1 MHFTVEDL
9 EKIRKYINSHKGVK
23 DSEFDSQAY
32 LIGDEWI
39 TLVGPQGN
47 KKMKVSTMMNIFLGT
62 DKEYLGNGIQTV
74 DTIEELDIF
83 ANKIFGNLIFVKEN
97 DAYYSWSTKEEW
109 QQVLKV
115 YVGHEE
121 PVDGDILWIDPE
133 DNTTLET
140 EDDEEMNLIK
150 AQIQELQKGQ
160 EFLKNL
166 VTIGIVPGDSTNA
179 FREDIMDG
187 VEPEEPE
194 TPEGEGEEEVTPI
207 VLAVE
212 EDEEETPEETPDDSD
227 DKPDTAP
234 YATTVNHNCV
244 KMDTA
249 ANFSKNR
256 QNLIDGEM
264 LFYTDKHRF
273 AVYAEGKFW
282 VVSNS
287 GGSSGGGTGGGISI
301 EDLQTMTLDY
311 LIFAG
316 GDSKY
321 KAKLNSNGKWNL
333 TPYSDETTLVGS
345 PVKSWGNYISGK
357 LCMNMI
363 YCGGEGSDEALVSH
377 NFIELANADTKDINL
392 KGLYL
397 LYTDSTKRNESDT
410 GFKWEVLE
418 LEGIIKAGG
427 TFVIRGAECNKSKAC
442 MIKVDDYDLIWN
454 VLENNTEV
462 PIKFN
467 QGTSSFYLCAGNSFQ
482 TLLDN
487 NTLRNP
493 WIKEDTKVGYIDS
506 CGFGEGAVNE
516 GSGAFLVR
524 SDWNKVLFI
533 RWFMLEPAKQG
544 NKAYASRK
552 TTDLWTYIDL
562 EKQTTKQGNSIQY
575 YYPDFIKKL
584 YQPKATS
591 QDKDFFTI
599 KTKFDETKPNM
610 LNLTFG
616 KQATDA
622 GNGASRCFNW
632 VSVGYYDEFVEYR
645 RKGTDAWTRLY
656 SYEANNASNDA
667 DVVQFI
673 EFYKRLRWCTSYGEW
688 VTTHKRIVRGLTAG
702 TYEYRVGRDGDSK
715 YMSDIL
721 EFTVH
726 SNAQVTNFSF
736 IQTSDQQGFN
746 WAEYTA
752 WKKASYMIK
761 DQDFNFIV
769 NTGDITQSGNRPS
782 EWLDYYDG
790 RQYLRDKEE
799 MFTIGNNDL
808 CGHISTE
815 LTDGEDATSKYNH
828 INVLRYFC
836 FELDPDNPN
845 NFVEW
850 DGNTYPIYSVY
861 SFNYGAYH
869 FISLNSEIAI
879 ASSKMY
885 KDWEDGTYAGDRTF
899 AEAANAKI
907 EDWLKKDLQLWTGS
921 NEPTNCSKCIVYCH
935 EMPFTIVTTAFMK
948 NASTGRVGSRLNT
961 LNSKGTYRFSRLFKQ
976 YGIRLVMGGHKHT
989 YCVTKPVYDA
999 PDNYITNN
1007 AIRPTANLM
1016 DAVGDATSRKP
1027 VVQVLNASDVK
1038 TNDFARY
1045 EVVSKINAPTYVMTQ
1060 ATGYKLVS
1068 NKEQPAGPSYDIPWL
1083 LSYYKAYDDKETP
1096 TENVRQHK
1104 PMFIKYDL
1112 SSNSIDVTI
1121 NQVENIWNVN
1131 VDRNSKSFDMNN
1143 QLSDLSVRAMT
1154 LEPTTPEDKA
1164 AYGINADEIETY
1176 TITL

>member
-1 MHFTVEDL
+1 MYFTVEDL
-9 EKIRKYINSHKGVK
+9 ETIRKYINSKKGVK
-23 DSEFDSQAY
+23 DSEFATQAY
-32 LIGDEWI
+32 LLGDEWI

-47 KKMKVSTMMNIFLGT
+47 RKMKVSTMMNIFLGT

-74 DTIEELDIF
+74 DTVEELDIF
-83 ANKIFGNLIFVKEN
+83 ANKIYGNLIFVKEN
-97 DAYYSWSTKEEW
+97 DAYYSWSTKDEW
-109 QQVLKV
+109 QQMLKV

-121 PVDGDILWIDPE
+121 PIDGDILWIDPE

-140 EDDEEMNLIK
+140 EDDDEINLIK
-150 AQIQELQKGQ
+150 AQIQELQRRQKVL
-160 EFLKNL
+160 ENL
-166 VTIGIVPGDSTNA
+166 VTIGIIPGDSTNA
-179 FREDIMDG
+179 YRGDIMDG

-194 TPEGEGEEEVTPI
+194 KP
-207 VLAVE
+207 
-212 EDEEETPEETPDDSD
+212 EEETPITLYVTEDTEESEEENTE
-227 DKPDTAP
+227 DKPDTTE
-234 YATTVNHNCV
+234 YDVTVNHNCV

-256 QNLIDGEM
+256 QNLVDGEM

-273 AVYAEGKFW
+273 AIYAEGLFW

-287 GGSSGGGTGGGISI
+287 GGGNNEGSGAGISM
-301 EDLQTMTLDY
+301 EDLQTITLDY

-316 GDSKY
+316 GDTKY
-321 KAKLNSNGKWNL
+321 KAKLNSKGKWNL
-333 TPYSDETTLVGS
+333 TPYSPDDILVGS
-345 PVKSWGNYISGK
+345 PVKSWKNYISGK

-363 YCGGEGSDEALVSH
+363 YCGGAGSSEALVSH
-377 NFIELANADTKDINL
+377 NFIELANADNKDINL
-392 KGLYL
+392 KGIYL
-397 LYTDSTKRNESDT
+397 LYTDGSKTNESDT
-410 GFKWEVLE
+410 GFKWEVLP
-418 LEGIIKAGG
+418 LEGIIKAGS
-427 TFVIRGAECNKSKAC
+427 TFVIRGAECNSSKAC
-442 MIKVDDYDLIWN
+442 MIRVDDYDLEWKVN
-454 VLENNTEV
+454 DS
-462 PIKFN
+462 PIQFK
-467 QGTSSFYLCAGNSFQ
+467 QGTSSFYLCAGTSFQ
-482 TLLDN
+482 SLLDS

-493 WIKEDTKVGYIDS
+493 WISTEVKVGYIDS

-524 SDWNKVLFI
+524 SDWNKTLFI

-562 EKQTTKQGNSIQY
+562 DKQTTKQGNSIQY
-575 YYPDFIKKL
+575 YYSDFKKML
-584 YQPKATS
+584 YQPKASS
-591 QDKDFFTI
+591 QDKNFFT
-599 KTKFDETKPNM
+599 TSSKFDPTKPNM
-610 LNLTFG
+610 VNITFG

-622 GNGASRCFNW
+622 GEGASRCFNW
-632 VSVGYYDEFVEYR
+632 VSVGNYEEFLEYR
-645 RKGTDAWTRLY
+645 KKGSPSWIRVY
-656 SYEANNASNDA
+656 SYDAGDASLPSDIKK
-667 DVVQFI
+667 FI
-673 EFYKRLRWCTSYGEW
+673 VFYGRLRWCTPYGEW
-688 VTTHKRIVRGLTAG
+688 VTSHKRIIRGLTAG
-702 TYEYRVGRDGDSK
+702 TYEYRIGRDDNNA
-715 YMSDIL
+715 YWSDIL

-726 SNAQVTNFSF
+726 SDSEVVNFSF
-736 IQTSDQQGFN
+736 VQTSDQQGFN

-752 WKKASYMIK
+752 WKKAAYMI
-761 DQDFNFIV
+761 QNQNFNFVI

-790 RQYLRDKEE
+790 RQYLRNKEE

-836 FELDPDNPN
+836 FELDPNNDN

-885 KDWEDGTYAGDRTF
+885 KDWEDGAYSGDRTF

-907 EDWLKKDLQLWTGS
+907 EDWLKKDLQLWTG
-921 NEPTNCSKCIVYCH
+921 NDNPTNCGRCIVYMH
-935 EMPFTIVTTAFMK
+935 EMPFTIVTTGFMN
-948 NASTGRVGSRLNT
+948 NASLGRVGSRLNI

-999 PDNYITNN
+999 PDNYIANN
-1007 AIRPTANLM
+1007 TVRPAADLM
-1016 DAVGDATSRKP
+1016 GEVNDATSRKP
-1027 VVQVLNASDVK
+1027 VVQVLRASDVK

-1045 EVVSKINAPTYVMTQ
+1045 EVVSKITAPTYVMSQ

-1068 NKEQPAGPSYDIPWL
+1068 NKEQPAGPSYEIPWL
-1083 LSYYKAYDDKETP
+1083 LSYYKAYNDKETP
-1096 TENVRQHK
+1096 TENVRQHR
-1104 PMFIKYDL
+1104 PMFIRYDL
-1112 SSNSIDVTI
+1112 TSDSIKIVI
-1121 NQVENIWNVN
+1121 QQVENIWNVN
-1131 VDRNSKSFDMNN
+1131 VDKNTKSFDMNN
-1143 QLSDLSVRAMT
+1143 QLADLSVRAMT
-1154 LEPTTPEDKA
+1154 LEPTSSENKA
-1164 AYGINADEIETY
+1164 AYGINDNETETY
-1176 TITL
+1176 TLTL